1 MTSPAPEPGAIVTI
15 SQMYQEVRELSAAM
29 GRLEEH
35 VAQVAE
41 LLKELAANHRGV
53 DERLRRVEDQRL
65 PERVDDHEGRLRL
78 LEERRW
84 PHGVVSLVAAA
95 GATIALVWQALGH

>member
-1 MTSPAPEPGAIVTI
+1 MPE
-15 SQMYQEVRELSAAM
+15 QMYQEVRELSKAM
-29 GRLEEH
+29 GRIE
-35 VAQVAE
+35 
-41 LLKELAANHRGV
+41 
-53 DERLRRVEDQRL
+53 ERLDRVLRVIEELTADHHGMDARLRHLEDQRL
-65 PERVDDHEGRLRL
+65 PERVSDHEDRLRH